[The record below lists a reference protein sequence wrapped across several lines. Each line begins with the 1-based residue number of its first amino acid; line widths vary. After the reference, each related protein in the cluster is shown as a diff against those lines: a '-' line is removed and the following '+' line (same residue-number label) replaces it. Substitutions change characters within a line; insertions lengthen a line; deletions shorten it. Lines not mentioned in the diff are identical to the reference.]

1 LYRMARGSER
11 ELRLSSVIVSALL
24 LLGVVMQVFVA
35 QISFLRTR
43 LPAIGAT
50 LPATQVMTPGI
61 EFVRTHVPAGEPILY
76 LTGDKGVS
84 DLFSYYQMSYS
95 LAPRNAIW
103 WAVPAPAGKVADWWQ
118 DARGGSQGIHR
129 LAAYDHARY
138 VVFAGTDVPADL
150 RPSAEWTMQD
160 RFVVVEL

>member
-1 LYRMARGSER
+1 MSRTR
-11 ELRLSSVIVSALL
+11 ELRLPSGFVSALL
-24 LLGVVMQVFVA
+24 LLGVVTQILVA
-35 QISFLRTR
+35 QVSFFRTR
-43 LPAIGAT
+43 VPAVGAALPT
-50 LPATQVMTPGI
+50 TPVMTPGI
-61 EFVRTHVPAGEPILY
+61 EFVRAHVPAGDPIVY
-76 LTGDKGVS
+76 ITGDKGVS

-129 LAAYDHARY
+129 LAAHDHARY
-138 VVFAGTDVPADL
+138 IVFAGTDVPADL
-150 RPSAEWTMQD
+150 RPSAEWTMHC